1 MDMKR
6 KRHSMILKLI
16 EEYSVSK
23 QEELLELLC
32 KNGFD
37 VTQATVSRDIKEL
50 KLVKTTDKNGK
61 YCYSYQ
67 NDNNNESKN
76 YNTILSTSVIS
87 VRKACNMVCVL
98 CNTGTAQAV
107 CFAIDE
113 LKLNQIIGTIAG
125 DDTIFIMCESDSDA
139 IIVSEKIKKL
149 SLDEKR

>member
-1 MDMKR
+1 
-6 KRHSMILKLI
+6 
-16 EEYSVSK
+16 
-23 QEELLELLC
+23 
-32 KNGFD
+32 
-37 VTQATVSRDIKEL
+37 
-50 KLVKTTDKNGK
+50 
-61 YCYSYQ
+61 
-67 NDNNNESKN
+67 
-76 YNTILSTSVIS
+76 
-87 VRKACNMVCVL
+87 MVCVL

>member
-125 DDTIFIMCESDSDA
+125 DDTILIIAENPESA
-139 IIVSEKIKKL
+139 EEMAAKL
-149 SLDEKR
+149 RKMFSWKE

>member
-1 MDMKR
+1 MKNS
-6 KRHSMILKLI
+6 RHDAILNIIRENKIRTHESL
-16 EEYSVSK
+16 V
-23 QEELLELLC
+23 EELA
-32 KNGFD
+32 KVGIY

>member
-1 MDMKR
+1 MKR
-6 KRHSMILKLI
+6 KRHLMILKLI
-16 EEYSVSK
+16 EEHSVSK

-67 NDNNNESKN
+67 NENNNDNKN
-76 YNTILSTSVIS
+76 YNSLISTSVTS
-87 VRKACNMVCVL
+87 VKCACNMVCVL

-107 CFAIDE
+107 CFKIDE
-113 LKLNQIIGTIAG
+113 LKFEQIIGTIAG

-139 IIVSEKIKKL
+139 IIVSEKIKEL
-149 SLDEKR
+149 SSNGKR